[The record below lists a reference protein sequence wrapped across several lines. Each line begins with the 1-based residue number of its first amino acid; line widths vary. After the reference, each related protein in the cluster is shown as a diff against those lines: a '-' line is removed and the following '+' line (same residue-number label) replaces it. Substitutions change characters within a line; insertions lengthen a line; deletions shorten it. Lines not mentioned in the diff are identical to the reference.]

1 MLSYRPGS
9 TIIWRVRYIYTEENG
24 NIGVVCVCLTKD
36 LKRIKRNFCVEE
48 NGDRE
53 KKYLTTSFKI
63 DGARRFVLFF
73 VNKPWKRKQLVNK
86 GTNNITRK
94 KGNFDCTRVFF
105 HHVQRKKRKWGRN
118 NTKYAKKQ
126 KTKQNKTI
134 GNSHL
139 HLRVSP
145 VCQKNQNEIITTA
158 IPIVFLCVCY
168 DSRWW

>member
-1 MLSYRPGS
+1 M
-9 TIIWRVRYIYTEENG
+9 
-24 NIGVVCVCLTKD
+24 TKD

-105 HHVQRKKRKWGRN
+105 HHVQRKKENEGETTRN
-118 NTKYAKKQ
+118 TQ
-126 KTKQNKTI
+126 KNKKQNKTKLS
-134 GNSHL
+134 G
-139 HLRVSP
+139 
-145 VCQKNQNEIITTA
+145 
-158 IPIVFLCVCY
+158 IPIYTSGSLP
-168 DSRWW
+168 SAKRTKMK